1 MSDGCH
7 LFRGTSSISSACNLC
22 LFSSLVTIMVSCTS
36 IPMCIHYQLYKSHR
50 IILTASFL
58 CIAASQM
65 AQQISQMNPGA
76 AGANL
81 FQPGQDPDKMF
92 QSEAENLE
100 VLEHWYI
107 LDGIDDRLLKGS

>member
-1 MSDGCH
+1 
-7 LFRGTSSISSACNLC
+7 
-22 LFSSLVTIMVSCTS
+22 
-36 IPMCIHYQLYKSHR
+36 
-50 IILTASFL
+50 
-58 CIAASQM
+58 M
-65 AQQISQMNPGA
+65 AQQMSQMNPGV

-107 LDGIDDRLLKGS
+107 LDGIENRILKAL